1 MNFPNTLP
9 AAHKSLLIKI
19 VDTLSTDPRIMA
31 IGASGSYSS
40 NSMDEYSD
48 LDLTLAIDVDS
59 YDEVMNERFDI
70 VDQVD
75 GKLAAFTGEHVGEP
89 RLIISLYQPDLLHVD
104 FIFVALTDV
113 AQRVDDVRIL
123 WERDACLS
131 SIYQA
136 TEYEYPQ
143 PDPQWIE
150 DRFWIWLHYGAGKV
164 ARGEYFEAA
173 EFLSFL
179 RMTVLSPLAL
189 KQHGLTPSG
198 VRNIEKRLPDF
209 ANELKQT
216 VAMPER
222 ESLIKAFQNTV
233 SVYLSLRANEKVNT
247 NDKVEQL
254 TLEYFNNKL
263 VK

>member
-40 NSMDEYSD
+40 NAMDEYSD
-48 LDLTLAIDVDS
+48 LDLTIAIDVDS

-70 VDQVD
+70 VNQID

-104 FIFVALTDV
+104 FKFVALPDA
-113 AQRVDDVRIL
+113 AQRVDDVQVL
-123 WERDACLS
+123 WERGTCLS
-131 SIYQA
+131 SIYKT
-136 TEYEYPQ
+136 TEYAYPQ

-150 DRFWIWLHYGAGKV
+150 DRFWIWLHYGAGKI
-164 ARGEYFEAA
+164 ARGEYFDAA

-189 KQHGLTPSG
+189 KQKGMTPSG
-198 VRNIEKRLPDF
+198 VRNIERRLPEF

-222 ESLIKAFQNTV
+222 EPLIKAFQKAV
-233 SVYLSLRANEKVNT
+233 SLYLSLRANEKVNV
-247 NDKVEQL
+247 NDKAEQL
-254 TLEYFNNKL
+254 TLDYFNQKL

>member
-19 VDTLSTDPRIMA
+19 IDTLSTDPRIMA

-48 LDLTLAIDVDS
+48 LDLTIAIDADS
-59 YDEVMNERFDI
+59 YDEVMNQRFDI
-70 VDQVD
+70 VTQID

-89 RLIISLYQPDLLHVD
+89 RLIISLYQPDLIHVD
-104 FIFVALTDV
+104 FKFVALPDA
-113 AQRVDDVRIL
+113 AQRVDDVQVL

-131 SIYQA
+131 SIYKL
-136 TEYEYPQ
+136 TEHAYPQ
-143 PDPQWIE
+143 PEPQWIE
-150 DRFWIWLHYGAGKV
+150 DRFWIWLHYGAGKI
-164 ARGEYFEAA
+164 ARGEYFEAV

-189 KQHGLTPSG
+189 KQQGMTPSG
-198 VRNIEKRLPDF
+198 VRNIEKRLPSF
-209 ANELKQT
+209 ANELKHT

-222 ESLIKAFQNTV
+222 EPLIKAFQKTI
-233 SVYLSLRANEKVNT
+233 SLYLSLRANETVNA
-247 NDKVEQL
+247 NEKAEQL
-254 TLEYFNNKL
+254 TLDYFSQKL